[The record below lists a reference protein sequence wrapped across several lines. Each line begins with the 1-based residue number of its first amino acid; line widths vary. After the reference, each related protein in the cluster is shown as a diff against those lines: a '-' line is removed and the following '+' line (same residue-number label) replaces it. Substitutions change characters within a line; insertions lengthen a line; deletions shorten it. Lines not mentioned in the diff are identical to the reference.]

1 MGIYNGVVRGG
12 YGYIYIYMYMYMY
25 MYMYIYTCIYT
36 YTCVYI
42 VCGWVGVRACV
53 GVCMRVCVC
62 LCLSYTITYIRVCV
76 CVCVSYTITYIL
88 VFICFNFSSEPVR
101 LHIALALCARSD
113 VLEGAKVGVHIH
125 HLDCSLERQGI
136 GPVRP
141 DVRPR
146 RKVTL

>member
-1 MGIYNGVVRGG
+1 MYMYVYVYVYIHV
-12 YGYIYIYMYMYMY
+12 YIYIYM
-25 MYMYIYTCIYT
+25 
-36 YTCVYI
+36 CVHSMR
-42 VCGWVGVRACV
+42 VGGCACV
-53 GVCMRVCVC
+53 RGCLYACVCVC